1 MIYLIVIGLV
11 IVIAVIVQLFLIRF
25 FRHQRKIDGEL
36 IVVTNDNGKTLFSL
50 ELDTPPEEILKMKTI
65 TFKVI
70 NENEEILSQYKQ

>member
-1 MIYLIVIGLV
+1 MIYLIIIGLI
-11 IVIAVIVQLFLIRF
+11 IVIAVIVQLYLIRF
-25 FRHQRKIDGEL
+25 FIHTRKTDGEL
-36 IVVTNDNGKTLFSL
+36 IVVVNDNGKKLFSL